1 VTNLTISKSVLMD
14 PMDIDVTNKRKYDE
28 GEMPPTKVFVVEF
41 VPMDIDEP
49 APAQAQPDPLIYDLF
64 PMPRLVRTTNS

>member
-1 VTNLTISKSVLMD
+1 MD
-14 PMDIDVTNKRKYDE
+14 LMDIDVTNKRKYDE

-49 APAQAQPDPLIYDLF
+49 ALQAPPALPDPLYDLF
-64 PMPRLVRTTNS
+64 PMPRLVRTVNIM

>member
-1 VTNLTISKSVLMD
+1 ME
-14 PMDIDVTNKRKYDE
+14 PMDIDITKKRKYDE

-41 VPMDIDEP
+41 VPMDVDEP
-49 APAQAQPDPLIYDLF
+49 APALQAPQALPDPLIDLF

>member
-1 VTNLTISKSVLMD
+1 MD
-14 PMDIDVTNKRKYDE
+14 PMDIDITKKRKYDE

-49 APAQAQPDPLIYDLF
+49 ALPDPLIYDLF

>member
-1 VTNLTISKSVLMD
+1 MD
-14 PMDIDVTNKRKYDE
+14 PMDIDNVSHKRKYDE
-28 GEMPPTKVFVVEF
+28 GEMPPTKVFVVEA

-49 APAQAQPDPLIYDLF
+49 ALPDPLIYDLF

>member
-1 VTNLTISKSVLMD
+1 MD
-14 PMDIDVTNKRKYDE
+14 LMDIDVTNKRKYDE

-49 APAQAQPDPLIYDLF
+49 APALQAVPDPLIYDLF
-64 PMPRLVRTTNS
+64 PMPRLVRTVNIM

>member
-1 VTNLTISKSVLMD
+1 
-14 PMDIDVTNKRKYDE
+14 MDIDNVSHKRKYDE
-28 GEMPPTKVFVVEF
+28 GEMPPTKVFVVEA

-49 APAQAQPDPLIYDLF
+49 ALPDPLIYDLF

>member
-1 VTNLTISKSVLMD
+1 
-14 PMDIDVTNKRKYDE
+14 MDIDVTNKRKYDE

-49 APAQAQPDPLIYDLF
+49 APAPQAQPDPLIYDLF
-64 PMPRLVRTTNS
+64 PMPRLVRTVNIM

>member
-1 VTNLTISKSVLMD
+1 ME
-14 PMDIDVTNKRKYDE
+14 PMDIDITKKRKYDE

-41 VPMDIDEP
+41 VPMDVDEP
-49 APAQAQPDPLIYDLF
+49 AQAPPALPDTLNLF

>member
-1 VTNLTISKSVLMD
+1 MD

-49 APAQAQPDPLIYDLF
+49 APALPDPLIYDLF
-64 PMPRLVRTTNS
+64 PMPRLVRTVNIM